1 MPISRKLQAVSLV
14 ILFFLLPFS
23 KASIEIC
30 FGLLMLGWL
39 LERADPASRWD
50 TLWSGKPLR
59 LVLLSLAGFIAVCAA
74 SVVVSRFPRASVE
87 GLIGKWLE
95 YLLFT
100 VFVADA
106 SREPRVRT
114 WILSTLS
121 VSSALVMFEAISQE
135 IFGKGL
141 IRHYPL
147 EAYARMTGPYENPI
161 DLATYIMVVLPI
173 LVAWALTLRGYV
185 RWLLAALLL
194 VMIVCLGRTEASGA
208 WLGLL
213 VGLGAMMLMDNRLR
227 KAGLIVFAAMIVA
240 GGAWLTYTKRL
251 QQTFSLSDLGTQD
264 RWAMWQ
270 AALGMIADRPLLG
283 HGVNTFMSNYLD
295 YWVGGERMPRYAHNC
310 YLQVAAET
318 GLIGLSFFLAL
329 LGTFFFR
336 LRSRIQ
342 KIEPNARLIALG
354 MAAGLLAFVT
364 QAGIDTN
371 FYAMRQAAL
380 FWTVAGLAIGLS
392 ETAKTADN

>member
-1 MPISRKLQAVSLV
+1 MPISRKLQSVSLV

>member
-1 MPISRKLQAVSLV
+1 MPISRKLQSVSLV

-354 MAAGLLAFVT
+354 IAAGLLAFVT